1 MNAWQ
6 MNGGTVKSKG
16 RGFIIDNKDK
26 IHRTVHPK
34 TQTGFRKNHFGDARD
49 NGVSNGNYSTMP
61 RRQR

>member
-16 RGFIIDNKDK
+16 RGFMIDQKDK
-26 IHRTVHPK
+26 VHRTVHPK
-34 TQTGFRKNHFGDARD
+34 TQTGFRKNHFGDERD
-49 NGVSNGNYSTMP
+49 RENYAGRYSTMP